1 MLKTRYFT
9 IHFTLVVAASVM
21 HAQPARA
28 ADDTKAP
35 EDQQRQLISV
45 LQSDAPA
52 ADKAITCKRLAVCG
66 TGDAVPALAPLLA
79 DEQLASWARIALE
92 VIPDPAADEA
102 LRQAMGKLKGRLL
115 VGVINSIG
123 VRRDAKAVDG
133 LTQQLKDADAEVA
146 SAAAVALG
154 RIGDAAATQ
163 TLEQTLAAAGA
174 AVRSAVA
181 EGCILCAERL
191 LAEGRP
197 AEAAKLYDQVRQA
210 DVPKP
215 RVVEATRGAILAR
228 QSAGVP
234 LLVEQ
239 LQSADPAMLAIG
251 LTTARELPGR
261 EVTQALV
268 DELGKLPPER
278 QALLT
283 LALADRGD
291 TAALPVVLQAANSG
305 PKPVR
310 IAAIDVLKRLGDASC
325 LPTLLEIAMAAD
337 EDVAQAAKVALEGLP
352 GEGVNA
358 DLAARLPQAEGKMR
372 LLLIELVGL
381 RRIEAVAAL
390 LKAADDA
397 DPQVRSAALTA
408 LGETVGLGDLS
419 VLVTPVVAPQH
430 AEDTPAAQ
438 QALRAACV
446 RMPDREA
453 CAAKLTA
460 ALPQAPLAAKGTL
473 LEILS
478 AMGGTQALQ
487 TIGAAAKDA
496 NPELQD
502 AASRLLGEW
511 MTVDAAPVLLGLAK
525 TATDAK
531 YETRALRGYI
541 RLARQFTMPEPQRA
555 EMCRTALQAAKRD
568 AERKLVL
575 EVLERYPSIDALKLA
590 VETAKVPSLKNDA
603 AATSLAIAQKIGGS
617 ADVQKLLAQVG
628 QDPVKVEIIKAEYG
642 AGDKRV
648 DVTAILRKHVR
659 DFPLIVLPSSYNSAF
674 GGDPASGVVKQLKI
688 QYQINGK
695 AGEASFPED
704 ATIMLPMPK

>member
-1 MLKTRYFT
+1 M
-9 IHFTLVVAASVM
+9 
-21 HAQPARA
+21 
-28 ADDTKAP
+28 
-35 EDQQRQLISV
+35 
-45 LQSDAPA
+45 
-52 ADKAITCKRLAVCG
+52 AVHG

-79 DEQLASWARIALE
+79 DDQLASWARIALE

-133 LTQQLKDADAEVA
+133 LAQQLKDADADVA

-163 TLEQTLAAAGA
+163 TLEQSLAAAPA

-191 LAEGRP
+191 LAAGQP
-197 AEAAKLYDQVRQA
+197 AEAAKLYDQVRKA
-210 DVPKP
+210 EVPKP

-228 QSAGVP
+228 QAAGVP

-261 EVTQALV
+261 EVTKSLV
-268 DELGKLPPER
+268 DELAKLPPDR

-291 TAALPVVLQAANSG
+291 TAALPVVLQAAQSG

-325 LPTLLEIAMAAD
+325 LPTLLEIAVATD
-337 EDVAQAAKVALEGLP
+337 EDVAQAAKVALEELP

-358 DLAARLPQAEGKMR
+358 DLAARLPQAEGKLR
-372 LLLIELVGL
+372 LLLIQVVGL
-381 RRIEAVAAL
+381 RRIEAAAAL
-390 LKAADDA
+390 LKAAEDPDA
-397 DPQVRSAALTA
+397 QVRSAALTA
-408 LGETVGLGDLS
+408 LGETIGLSDLP
-419 VLVTPVVAPQH
+419 VLIARVVAPQH

-453 CAAKLTA
+453 CAAKLAA
-460 ALPQAPLAAKGTL
+460 ALPQASLAAKGTV

-478 AMGGTQALQ
+478 AMGGAKALQ

-511 MTVDAAPVLLGLAK
+511 MTVDAAPVLLDLAK

-541 RLARQFTMPEPQRA
+541 RLARQFTMPEPERA
-555 EMCRTALQAAKRD
+555 ARCAAPRCRP
-568 AERKLVL
+568 
-575 EVLERYPSIDALKLA
+575 PSGMRRRSWSWK
-590 VETAKVPSLKNDA
+590 
-603 AATSLAIAQKIGGS
+603 
-617 ADVQKLLAQVG
+617 
-628 QDPVKVEIIKAEYG
+628 
-642 AGDKRV
+642 
-648 DVTAILRKHVR
+648 
-659 DFPLIVLPSSYNSAF
+659 SSNVIR
-674 GGDPASGVVKQLKI
+674 AS
-688 QYQINGK
+688 
-695 AGEASFPED
+695 
-704 ATIMLPMPK
+704 TR